1 MPSPRKKK
9 AEANGATAKLIE
21 AFEFV
26 SPAYKEKKADGSG
39 ANPHLFQQYCRIVNH
54 QVIAF
59 DGVIALGHPI
69 DEDIA
74 ICPHLGKLLAAV
86 KKAGTTLS
94 LTELDSGRLSMKG
107 DNLRVI
113 IPCIDGTSIPA
124 VMPDPPC
131 GTMTD
136 EVIAGCAAVD
146 PLIKEGDANIR
157 WIETAALLRA
167 NTIFATNG
175 HVAFEYWHGIDLPPG
190 LSIPKATVSAL
201 AKTKKKLTRF
211 GFSPSSVTFYFED
224 GAWLRSQL
232 FNEEFPDIDRLMN
245 AAFGQRGPDDLREPP
260 ATLFE
265 ACAAVAPFAD
275 TSAIYLGPGIVK
287 SHPVDG
293 AGADYPCEGLT
304 GYAVFNSQ
312 YMKLIAPHA
321 KKLDLHVNDQ
331 QAIFFGDRIRGVLMK
346 MKG

>member
-1 MPSPRKKK
+1 MASPRKKK
-9 AEANGATAKLIE
+9 AEANGVTAKLIE

-26 SPAYKEKKADGSG
+26 SAAYKEKKADGSG
-39 ANPHLFQQYCRIVNH
+39 SNPHLFQQYCRIVNH

-113 IPCIDGTSIPA
+113 IPCIDGQSIPA
-124 VMPDPPC
+124 IMPDLPC
-131 GTMTD
+131 GTMN
-136 EVIAGCAAVD
+136 EEIINGFAAVN
-146 PLIKEGDANIR
+146 PLLKEGDANIR

-175 HVAFEYWHGIDLPPG
+175 HVAFEYWHGVDLPPG
-190 LSIPKATVSAL
+190 LAVPKVTVAAL

-211 GFSPSSVTFYFED
+211 GFGPSSVTFYFED

-232 FNEEFPDIDRLMN
+232 FNETFPDVDRLMN
-245 AAFGQRGPDDLREPP
+245 SAFGDRGPGDLREPP
-260 ATLFE
+260 AALFE
-265 ACAAVAPFAD
+265 GCATVAPFAD
-275 TSAIYLGPGIVK
+275 THAIYLGPGVVK
-287 SHPVDG
+287 SHPADG
-293 AGADYPCEGLT
+293 VGADYPVDGLT
-304 GYAVFNSQ
+304 GYAVVNSD

-321 KKLDLHVNDQ
+321 KGLDLHANEQ
-331 QAIFFGDRIRGVLMK
+331 QVIFFGDRIRGVLMK